1 MPNLWTSFGLAFDTM
16 VEIRISASNVMGQG
30 AWSNTNVI
38 GERVRQKPG
47 KMSPVVKSAAGS
59 TATSL

>member
-38 GERVRQKPG
+38 GERVETETRKDEPSG
-47 KMSPVVKSAAGS
+47 
-59 TATSL
+59 